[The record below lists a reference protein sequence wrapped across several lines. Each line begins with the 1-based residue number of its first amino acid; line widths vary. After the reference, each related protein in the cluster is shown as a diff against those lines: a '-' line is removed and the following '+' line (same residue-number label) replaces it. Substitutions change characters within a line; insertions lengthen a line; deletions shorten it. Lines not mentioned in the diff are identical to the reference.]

1 MKKTILTFLV
11 GLFSATQI
19 QLVGFLG
26 ISEVVMFLA
35 CPFILARYLGR
46 LRQQGFNRVL
56 LLNGLWLLAALISNQ
71 VNNVPWERG
80 IRGLAWPYAMIA
92 NVVCLHALVEGNIRR
107 VKWFIIG
114 SAISGVWAMQ
124 HGMIGSA
131 IGAAEAL
138 GVTAVE
144 AAMEY
149 KFARVMMFKAPV
161 TILIVLWFLRIPL
174 LCISA
179 MVALIIVA
187 LEDGARSSLLVLS
200 FSLMLLVGSWGNPTR
215 IRKISKRAMRILA
228 LLLLG
233 AWAALYVYKYA
244 AESGLMGEHEKEK
257 FARQSHAR
265 MGFLSGRGEF
275 VNAFLAIVDSPL
287 LGQGSWARDSKG
299 FNLRAAILRGDEII
313 DPSFFSSS
321 RPIQTHSHIGGA
333 GAQHGIAGIIFWV
346 YVLALLIRTIRH
358 RMGLIPD
365 LFGYLALTLPSMIW
379 NILFSPPGGRPITAC
394 CIVVLIMYDYY
405 VRQIQRRQVPEF
417 VAMDSSLRCRERKPM
432 QVILDEG

>member
-1 MKKTILTFLV
+1 
-11 GLFSATQI
+11 
-19 QLVGFLG
+19 
-26 ISEVVMFLA
+26 
-35 CPFILARYLGR
+35 
-46 LRQQGFNRVL
+46 
-56 LLNGLWLLAALISNQ
+56 
-71 VNNVPWERG
+71 
-80 IRGLAWPYAMIA
+80 
-92 NVVCLHALVEGNIRR
+92 
-107 VKWFIIG
+107 
-114 SAISGVWAMQ
+114 
-124 HGMIGSA
+124 
-131 IGAAEAL
+131 
-138 GVTAVE
+138 
-144 AAMEY
+144 
-149 KFARVMMFKAPV
+149 MMFKAPV
-161 TILIVLWFLRIPL
+161 TIVIVLWFLRVPL

-215 IRKISKRAMRILA
+215 IRKISKRAMSILA
-228 LLLLG
+228 LLLFG

-244 AESGLMGEHEKEK
+244 AESGLMGEQEKEK
-257 FARQSHAR
+257 FARQSQAK